1 MTCSKSFL
9 FTGIFTV
16 LILFVSFSY
25 SGCSNDVV
33 NSVGSGPTLFGG
45 YSSDEAGVSMTLAAL
60 AYTQENNPS
69 SSAIKD
75 SLVRQLSDITYSTR
89 GRWKLVWGP
98 GLSISKENMMYVAAD
113 TTGDTAYYSIV
124 IRGTDFT
131 FPANIKQ
138 DMEVWNLL
146 KYPFGTGSGDSV
158 AQGSLYGLDTLLS
171 TVDPV
176 TNQNLQTYLTSIPA
190 SGKKKKMFITGHSLG
205 GALAT
210 LVSAWFIDEGFT
222 SKFALE
228 VYTFASPSVGNQAF
242 VTRYHNIMVGANA
255 QSHRVVNTKDL
266 VPYGWAR
273 LNDIVPNNIPIAAP
287 FSVFTAIFSIN
298 YYLTSNGIVYKD
310 VESKQEIGF
319 LTPTNCPGGGGTED
333 YFCWV
338 AFEHASNNYLRLL
351 GADTIKFY

>member
-1 MTCSKSFL
+1 
-9 FTGIFTV
+9 
-16 LILFVSFSY
+16 
-25 SGCSNDVV
+25 
-33 NSVGSGPTLFGG
+33 
-45 YSSDEAGVSMTLAAL
+45 MTLAAL

-69 SSAIKD
+69 ASAIKD
-75 SLVRQLSDITYSTR
+75 SLISQLSDSSYSTG
-89 GRWKLVWGP
+89 GRWKLAWGP
-98 GLSISKENMMYVAAD
+98 GLSLSKENMMFVAVD
-113 TTGDTAYYSIV
+113 STSDTAYYCIA

-131 FPANIKQ
+131 FPANIEQ

-146 KYPFGTGSGDSV
+146 KFPYGSGTGDSV
-158 AQGSLYGLDTLLS
+158 AEGTLYGLDTLLAA
-171 TVDPV
+171 TDPASGL
-176 TNQNLQTYLTSIPA
+176 TLQTYLTNIPA

-210 LVSAWFIDEGFT
+210 LVSALFIDKNFT
-222 SKFALE
+222 NKFALE

-242 VTRYHNIMVGANA
+242 VTRYHNIMLSANV

-287 FSVFTAIFSIN
+287 FAVFTTIFSIN
-298 YYLTSNGIVYKD
+298 YYLTGHGIVYKD
-310 VESKQEIGF
+310 VETKQEIGF
-319 LTPTNCPGGGGTED
+319 VTLTNCPGGGGISD

-351 GADTIKFY
+351 GADTVKFY